1 MNVIPLP
8 VRGEIAVA
16 PAIDAWESQPDLPG
30 SCLLAA
36 LPGTDQRLLRPH
48 LQSVEFLQDEVLGW
62 GAPEQAFCYF
72 IERGLIAVITRVG
85 TEQRPIEVGMVGRAG
100 MVGIS
105 TLFGMDVA
113 PHTGIAL
120 TEGRALRIE
129 ADLLR
134 SATATSERLREL
146 LMRYA
151 YARVAE
157 LMQISGCNACHTL
170 EQRLSRWMLTASAR
184 LGASNIEVTHRRLSE
199 FLGVRR
205 AGVTLALHVLEGSGA
220 IRSTRGR
227 IDIRDRA
234 RLEALSCGCDR
245 IMQTPFVT
253 VLAVPGQ
260 SKLPASASVA
270 PNGPPVA

>member
-1 MNVIPLP
+1 MSLITPLET
-8 VRGEIAVA
+8 RTTSAVQA
-16 PAIDAWESQPDLPG
+16 ARHRPE
-30 SCLLAA
+30 LADSFLEVLA
-36 LPGTDQRLLRPH
+36 CADQRLLGAYVQP
-48 LQSVEFLQDEVLGW
+48 VEFLPDEMLGW
-62 GAPEQAFCYF
+62 GTPGKGVCYF
-72 IERGLIAVITRVG
+72 IESGLVAVITRVG
-85 TEQRPIEVGMVGRAG
+85 AEQRPIEVGMVGRAG
-100 MVGIS
+100 MIGIS
-105 TLFGMDVA
+105 VLFGMDTS

-129 ADLLR
+129 AETLR
-134 SATATSERLREL
+134 RLARKADSLREL

-170 EQRLSRWMLTASAR
+170 EQRLARWTLTASAR
-184 LGASNIEVTHRRLSE
+184 LGAPSIEVTHRRLSE

-205 AGVTLALHVLEGSGA
+205 AGVTLALHVLEGNGA

-245 IMQTPFVT
+245 IIQKPFAT
-253 VLAVPGQ
+253 VSLEPVLRDVFSPSIAVGPG
-260 SKLPASASVA
+260 ASMA
-270 PNGPPVA
+270 